1 MSLRPLAALLVLLMG
16 ACASTPASSPAAHG
30 NAQLGQAA
38 EDYVKLSLEIGERE
52 PGYIDAYYGP
62 AEWQDAAKANVREVP
77 QLREAVAAL
86 SQRIAAVDEAG
97 LTPLERRRRAFLSAQ
112 LTAADTRLR
121 RMAGEK
127 LSFDDEAQGLF
138 ALRPQL
144 QPLASYDAV
153 LQDIER
159 LLPGHGPLWQR
170 VDNEVKRTAIPHDK
184 LDAVMRAAIG
194 QCRRRTVAHIEL
206 PKDERFT
213 LELVTK
219 QPWSG
224 YNWYKGNATSL
235 IQINTDLPVLMS
247 RAVDLGC
254 HEGYPGHHVLNMLLE
269 QRMYKDH
276 GWIEYTV
283 YPLYSPQ
290 SFIAEGTANFGIELA
305 FPGEER
311 LAFERDVLYPLAGLD
326 PALAQRDFELQRARG
341 RLSGARLTIARD
353 YLDGRIDRATALALA
368 QKYQLLSPERA
379 EQQIKFTETYRSYVI
394 NYGLGLDMARA
405 YVDGAGSDDNA
416 RWAAMEWMISGP
428 TLPVELTRASA
439 AQ

>member
-1 MSLRPLAALLVLLMG
+1 MSLRPLAALLALLMG
-16 ACASTPASSPAAHG
+16 ACASTPGSSPAHG

-77 QLREAVAAL
+77 QLREAVATL
-86 SQRIAAVDEAG
+86 SQRIAAVDEAA

-121 RMAGEK
+121 MMAGEK

-184 LDAVMRAAIG
+184 LDAVMRAAIAE
-194 QCRRRTVAHIEL
+194 CRRRTVAHIAL

-213 LELVTK
+213 LELVTR

-269 QRMYKDH
+269 QRMYKEH

-305 FPGEER
+305 FPGEAR

-341 RLSGARLTIARD
+341 RLSGARLTIARE
-353 YLDGRIDRATALALA
+353 YLDGRIDRTTALALA

-405 YVDGAGSDDNA
+405 YVDAAGPDEDA

-428 TLPVELTRASA
+428 TLPSELTRPPA

>member
-1 MSLRPLAALLVLLMG
+1 M
-16 ACASTPASSPAAHG
+16 
-30 NAQLGQAA
+30 
-38 EDYVKLSLEIGERE
+38 KLSLEIGERE

-62 AEWQDAAKANVREVP
+62 AEWQDAAKAHVRDVP

-86 SQRIAAVDEAG
+86 SQRIAAVDEAA

-159 LLPGHGPLWQR
+159 LLPGNGPLWQR

-184 LDAVMRAAIG
+184 LEAVMRAAIAE
-194 QCRRRTVAHIEL
+194 CRRRTVAHIAL

-305 FPGEER
+305 FPGDER

-341 RLSGARLTIARD
+341 RLSGARLTIARE

-405 YVDGAGSDDNA
+405 YVDAAGPDEKA

-428 TLPVELTRASA
+428 TLPAELTRAPA